1 MRNVAARACAHASL
15 LPFPPPGLLPGPR
28 PPLAVVFPEGMT
40 RAFPRGCVR
49 NLCLVYHNTEDRNGP
64 YQGFAELVK
73 SFLILPTKENWC
85 GNKKKKKKTASLC
98 VGVFI
103 CSALSLPRV
112 DSSAWLDCSTQYL
125 CKLFIQP
132 LNSSHRGLL
141 SCTCIR
147 RQCRGCL
154 LHRCSWSDPQL
165 KG

>member
-85 GNKKKKKKTASLC
+85 GNKKKKKRKRPRYVWGFSFVLLYPCPELTLQHGLIALHST
-98 VGVFI
+98 FAN
-103 CSALSLPRV
+103 CSFSP
-112 DSSAWLDCSTQYL
+112 
-125 CKLFIQP
+125 
-132 LNSSHRGLL
+132 
-141 SCTCIR
+141 
-147 RQCRGCL
+147 
-154 LHRCSWSDPQL
+154 
-165 KG
+165 